1 MEATFEKLRT
11 LQDILYAKFK
21 LEKEI
26 NEIPKALV
34 TKTEVLN
41 RAKKAFIERNE
52 QGEQAKAKVR
62 RMVLELA
69 DATKKREEYEK
80 QMDLIKTQKEY
91 EALDKE
97 IRDATEKEQILRK
110 DIQKEEKDLEDL
122 LIAVEKQERQ
132 ISLDEEELKEE
143 SDKIQAEGSSKRSRH
158 IDLLAEEKGITPG
171 MDEDILFKFER
182 IIRNKEGLGIVPVV
196 NGCCSGCHII
206 LPMQFVNEVRD
217 QNSIRFCPYCSRI
230 LYFQSGMDPAKRDL
244 IEAGSLAELVDE
256 EEEAEG
262 EEE

>member
-41 RAKKAFIERNE
+41 RAKKGFIERNE
-52 QGEQAKAKVR
+52 QGEQAKAKLR
-62 RMVLELA
+62 RLVLELG
-69 DATKKREEYEK
+69 DATKAREELEK

-97 IRDATEKEQILRK
+97 IRDASEKEQVLRR
-110 DIQKEEKDLEDL
+110 DIQKEEEDLEDL
-122 LIAVEKQERQ
+122 VAALEKLERQ
-132 ISLDEEELKEE
+132 IALDEEELKDE
-143 SDKIQAEGSSKRSRH
+143 SDKIQAEGASKKSRH
-158 IDLLAEEKGITPG
+158 AELLQEEHKITPG

-196 NGCCSGCHII
+196 NGCCSGCHVI
-206 LPMQFVNEVRD
+206 LPMQFVNEVRNQD
-217 QNSIRFCPYCSRI
+217 KIRFCPYCSRI
-230 LYFQSGMDPAKRDL
+230 LYFQSGMDPAKRDQ
-244 IEAGSLAELVDE
+244 IEAGSLAELVDD
-256 EEEAEG
+256 EEEAESD
-262 EEE
+262 EE

>member
-11 LQDILYAKFK
+11 LQEILYAKFK

-52 QGEQAKAKVR
+52 AGDQAKAKVR
-62 RMVLELA
+62 RMIIELA
-69 DATKKREEYEK
+69 DATKKREEFEK

-97 IRDATEKEQILRK
+97 IRDATEKEQLLRK

-122 LIAVEKQERQ
+122 L
-132 ISLDEEELKEE
+132 
-143 SDKIQAEGSSKRSRH
+143 
-158 IDLLAEEKGITPG
+158 
-171 MDEDILFKFER
+171 
-182 IIRNKEGLGIVPVV
+182 
-196 NGCCSGCHII
+196 
-206 LPMQFVNEVRD
+206 
-217 QNSIRFCPYCSRI
+217 
-230 LYFQSGMDPAKRDL
+230 
-244 IEAGSLAELVDE
+244 
-256 EEEAEG
+256 
-262 EEE
+262 